1 MLAAVAGVD
10 DPRDPTGRPARHPEA
25 HAVSSLGSDA
35 ATATATAANDDD
47 DDERGTHTTSA
58 GDLHGGGTPPA
69 LRPGDRLG
77 RYVLLDMIGAGGMS
91 VVYRAVD
98 PELARHVAIKILR
111 RGHGQGEG
119 STRERWRGRLLAEAQ
134 AMAKLQHPNV
144 IAVHDVGAVGDD
156 VFIAMEL
163 IAGQTLAQWTS
174 VPRPVDAIVSVYASA
189 ARGLAAA
196 HAAGLVHRDFK
207 PSNVMVGDDGR
218 VRVLDFGVART
229 AADREDERTPPRLAD
244 GTPTSSPAATPVTA
258 GNLTQAGSLVG
269 TPGYMAPE
277 QATGTSST
285 VACDQ
290 FSFAVALYEALW
302 DKKPFPPRGR
312 SDMRSYIGQ
321 RRAVEPPRRGVP
333 ARLRRAIMRALEPE
347 PTQRHPAMESLI
359 AALDAAV
366 AAKRRRRLA
375 LAAAATVLAAATLT
389 CGSSLWQRHTA
400 AEAARQREASARSR
414 LDATEVRVA
423 ELTTS
428 GRVADA
434 DSAFLSFARLDEHRG
449 TDALALGWQHRA
461 GALHD
466 QGRHDEEVAAWAS
479 AWGSA
484 PGPVRQAEALLGL
497 AGAFHR
503 RWDWVGLDVVL
514 ARLGDDGLDA
524 ALGPASRGAL
534 APLTIAA
541 HLARRDLGRAAAELA
556 TWRDRGA
563 PALAEPIAAAPVI
576 AALAHAVPTGV
587 AADGIAPV
595 ELDGAPAF
603 LVLGS
608 GGREVRA
615 VRADLGLTPL
625 WTAPLLA
632 DGPSG
637 IGPAVS
643 IWPLSPARGELLLL
657 ALHRG
662 VDQSRAVLYRVGDGG
677 LHLEASWPE
686 NTICDA
692 AAIDIDGDGRRE
704 LLVGTGHY
712 SRHLLRIDRTAAGW
726 APVPAYPDTGA
737 EASDVLAVLGA
748 DLDGDR
754 RDEIVLSIGPWHAYD
769 VRVVAAGS
777 AGLVTQ
783 ARHELGTASALE
795 AVTIDGRRRIAAAKS
810 DLWPSKVALPDD
822 DHYGAPAG
830 IHVLAWQAG
839 KLSAIDRVSAPRVEG
854 RGRGLALSRLVV
866 GDLDGDGRDDLVA
879 TTHLPSGP
887 AHALIARQQDDGHF
901 ATVLVG
907 GLDVQLAAELDGD
920 PGVEL
925 VVRFPD
931 DPRLWIL
938 GAGTVPVPPA
948 PRGRAVAGAQPRPP
962 ADERDPAVA
971 RMWTRG
977 DDLAAMGLAAQA
989 AEVFDQIAELASP
1002 VRDVARRR
1010 AGHLWAAEGE
1020 LERAAERFE
1029 AAGARDAHDALRA
1042 AELRLRLHDVDAA
1055 AAIAGR
1061 VAERADASA
1070 DVRRAATAMTASLQP
1085 LRAAPSLDIAFSE
1098 PLSPAWNVLA
1108 PEALHRDLRLGALRV
1123 DAFGGA
1129 DRLAELPVVIG
1140 ADWIRLS
1147 VELDVARTEWGSG
1160 VEVALVRGGSGPDDH
1175 VGVGVAAYGGGG
1187 ILERRPGCL
1196 VPGTADPIGPAL
1208 AIDGVAAPA
1217 SLVLTVDYVPSRRE
1231 AWCTVADRDGRV
1243 LERRA
1248 IAVRGVLGEGP
1259 RMLVVRRGGDEA
1271 VTHPMWASAAI
1282 RRIAARGLRALEVDE
1297 EPLQRAHRLLV
1308 EGDAGGALAVYEGA
1322 PAPTDASWVVGRIEA
1337 LDALGRRGEAAAA
1350 ARAAARSPV
1359 AAAVERSLWHLV
1371 RTNDRAF
1378 APIVHAMLGRDHTM
1392 HFVAFWYYVLKVHL
1406 DDRSVQ
1412 ELVTGSAGTAP
1423 LRLSTPPERHA
1434 AAVLLAQRGDAWW
1447 RLGHFAAVRAD
1458 LEQAITL
1465 GTPLRDEAPPPGA
1478 PPVALRDHLATAHV
1492 VLAAVAAAGGD
1503 EDEALAHAR
1512 SAMELGSYPDQVR
1525 DHLAAH
1531 AELAA
1536 RRGRAG
1542 WEAIFPP

>member
-1 MLAAVAGVD
+1 MLTGVAGVD
-10 DPRDPTGRPARHPEA
+10 DPRDPRDPSGRPDRRAAAPA
-25 HAVSSLGSDA
+25 ASS
-35 ATATATAANDDD
+35 ATSTASVGHGD

-58 GDLHGGGTPPA
+58 GDLHGGTPPA

-111 RGHGQGEG
+111 RGRGQGEG

-174 VPRPVDAIVSVYASA
+174 VPRSVDAIVAVYAAA

-229 AADREDERTPPRLAD
+229 AVERDDERTPPRIAD
-244 GTPTSSPAATPVTA
+244 GTPTSSPTATPLSG

-312 SDMRSYIGQ
+312 SDMRTYIGQ

-333 ARLRRAIMRALEPE
+333 ARLRRAVMRALEPD
-347 PTQRHPAMESLI
+347 PAQRHPAMEALI
-359 AALDAAV
+359 AALDATL

-375 LAAAATVLAAATLT
+375 LAATATVLAAATLT
-389 CGSSLWQRHTA
+389 CGSSLWRRHTA
-400 AEAARQREASARSR
+400 AETARLREASARGR

-434 DSAFLSFARLDEHRG
+434 DSAFLAFARLDEHRG

-503 RWDWVGLDVVL
+503 RWDWSGLDVVL

-524 ALGPASRGAL
+524 ALGPAAPSAL

-556 TWRDRGA
+556 GWRDRGA
-563 PALAEPIAAAPVI
+563 PALAEPIAAAPAL
-576 AALAHAVPTGV
+576 AALANAVPTGV
-587 AADGIAPV
+587 AAEGIVAV

-603 LVLGS
+603 LVLDP
-608 GGREVRA
+608 GGTEIRA

-625 WTAPLLA
+625 WTARLLA

-637 IGPAVS
+637 IGPAVE

-662 VDQSRAVLYRVGDGG
+662 VDQSRAVLYRVERGA

-692 AAIDIDGDGRRE
+692 AAIDVDGDGRRE

-712 SRHLLRIDRTAAGW
+712 SRHLLRIDRTEAGW
-726 APVPAYPDTGA
+726 TPVPAYPDTGA
-737 EASDVLAVLGA
+737 EASDVLAVHGA
-748 DLDGDR
+748 DLDGDQ

-769 VRVVAAGS
+769 VRVVAAG
-777 AGLVTQ
+777 AGGLVTR
-783 ARHELGTASALE
+783 ARLELGTVDAVAS
-795 AVTIDGRRRIAAAKS
+795 VTIDGRRRLAVAKS
-810 DLWPSKVALPDD
+810 DLWPSKHALPDD

-839 KLSAIDRVSAPRVEG
+839 KLSAIDRVPAPRVEG

-879 TTHLPSGP
+879 TTQLPSGP

-901 ATVLVG
+901 AAVLAG

-938 GAGTVPVPPA
+938 GAGRVPVPPVL
-948 PRGRAVAGAQPRPP
+948 RRRAEGEAQPPP
-962 ADERDPAVA
+962 DDDGDPAVA

-977 DDLAAMGLAAQA
+977 EDLAAMGLAAEA
-989 AEVFDQIAELASP
+989 AEVFDQLAELASP
-1002 VRDVARRR
+1002 VRVVARRR
-1010 AGHLWAAEGE
+1010 AGQLWAAEGE

-1029 AAGARDAHDALRA
+1029 AAGAHDAHDALRA
-1042 AELRLRLHDVDAA
+1042 AELRLRLHDVDGA

-1061 VAERADASA
+1061 VAERTDASA
-1070 DVRRAATAMTASLQP
+1070 DVRRAATAMLASLQP
-1085 LRAAPSLDIAFSE
+1085 MRAAPTLAIAFSE

-1129 DRLAELPVVIG
+1129 DRLAELPVAIT
-1140 ADWIRLS
+1140 ADWIRLT

-1160 VEVALVRGGSGPDDH
+1160 VEVALVRGGGGPDDH
-1175 VGVGVAAYGGGG
+1175 VGVGVAVYGGGG

-1217 SLVLTVDYVPSRRE
+1217 ALVLTVDYVPSRRE

-1243 LERRA
+1243 IERRV
-1248 IAVRGVLGEGP
+1248 IAVRGALGDGP

-1271 VTHPMWASAAI
+1271 VVHPMWTSAAI
-1282 RRIAARGLRALEVDE
+1282 RRIAARGLRALDVDE

-1308 EGDAGGALAVYEGA
+1308 EGDAGGALAVYEQA
-1322 PAPTDASWVVGRIEA
+1322 PTPTDASWVVGRIEA

-1359 AAAVERSLWHLV
+1359 ASAVERSLWHLV

-1378 APIVHAMLGRDHTM
+1378 APIVQAMLGRDHTM
-1392 HFVAFWYYVLKVHL
+1392 HFVAFWYYVFKVHL

-1412 ELVTGSAGTAP
+1412 ELVTGSAGSAP
-1423 LRLSTPPERHA
+1423 LRLSTPAERHA

-1465 GTPLRDEAPPPGA
+1465 GTPLRDRPLPPGA
-1478 PPVALRDHLATAHV
+1478 PPVALRDHLAAAHV
-1492 VLAAVAAAGGD
+1492 VLAAVAVAGGD
-1503 EDEALAHAR
+1503 DDEALGHAR
-1512 SAMELGSYPDQVR
+1512 AAMELGSYPDQVR

-1542 WEAIFPP
+1542 WEVIFPR

>member
-10 DPRDPTGRPARHPEA
+10 DPRDPSGRPVRRPALDA
-25 HAVSSLGSDA
+25 SSIGEGDA
-35 ATATATAANDDD
+35 ASTASHRAHDD

-58 GDLHGGGTPPA
+58 GDLHGGAPPA

-144 IAVHDVGAVGDD
+144 LAVHDVGAVGDD
-156 VFIAMEL
+156 VFIAMEM
-163 IAGQTLAQWTS
+163 IAGQTLAQWITS
-174 VPRPVDAIVSVYASA
+174 PRPVDAIVTTYAAA

-229 AADREDERTPPRLAD
+229 VTDRDEERTPPRYAD
-244 GTPTSSPAATPVTA
+244 GTPTSAPAATPAPPA
-258 GNLTQAGSLVG
+258 GLTQAGSLVG

-277 QATGTSST
+277 QASGVTST

-302 DKKPFPPRGR
+302 DRKPFPARGR

-321 RRAVEPPRRGVP
+321 RRAVEPPTRGRVP
-333 ARLRRAIMRALEPE
+333 ARLRRAVMRALEPD
-347 PTQRHPAMESLI
+347 PAQRHPSMDALI
-359 AALDAAV
+359 AELDAAV

-375 LAAAATVLAAATLT
+375 LAATATIAAAASLSG
-389 CGSSLWQRHTA
+389 GSSLWRSHAA
-400 AEAARQREASARSR
+400 AEAERAREASARAR

-434 DSAFLSFARLDEHRG
+434 DSAFLAFARLDEHRG

-461 GALHD
+461 AALRG
-466 QGRHDEEVAAWAS
+466 QGKGDEEIAAWAA

-503 RWDWVGLDVVL
+503 RWDWAGLDVVL
-514 ARLGDDGLDA
+514 ARMDGGLAD
-524 ALGPASRGAL
+524 ALGASRGAV
-534 APLTIAA
+534 APLELAA
-541 HLARRDLGRAAAELA
+541 HLSRRDLSRAAADLA
-556 TWRDRGA
+556 AWRGSADR
-563 PALAEPIAAAPVI
+563 ALAEPLAAAPVI
-576 AALAHAVPTGV
+576 AALATATPTGV
-587 AADGIAPV
+587 AADNIVAT

-603 LVLGS
+603 LALGA
-608 GGREVRA
+608 GGRA
-615 VRADLGLTPL
+615 VHALRADRGLTIA

-637 IGPAVS
+637 IGPATE
-643 IWPLSPARGELLLL
+643 IWPLAPVPGELYLL
-657 ALHRG
+657 AFHRG
-662 VDQSRAVLYRVGDGG
+662 IDQSRAVLYRVERGA
-677 LHLEASWPE
+677 LHVEVSWPE
-686 NTICDA
+686 NQLGDA
-692 AAIDIDGDGRRE
+692 AAIDLDGDGRRE
-704 LLVGTGHY
+704 ILVGTGPY
-712 SRHLLRIDRTAAGW
+712 SRHLLRLDRTATGW
-726 APVPAYPDTGA
+726 TPTDAYPDTGA
-737 EASDVLAVLGA
+737 EASDVLAVVAA

-754 RDEIVLSIGPWHAYD
+754 KDEIAVSIGPWAAYD
-769 VRVVAAGS
+769 VRVVTPGP
-777 AGLVTQ
+777 AGLVTV
-783 ARHELGTASALE
+783 ARHELGTVDAMAPI
-795 AVTIDGRRRIAAAKS
+795 TIDGRRRLAAAKS
-810 DLWPSKVALPDD
+810 DLWPSKHALPDG

-830 IHVLAWQAG
+830 IHLLAWQGG
-839 KLSAIDRVSAPRVEG
+839 KLTPVDRVLAPRAMG
-854 RGRGLALSRLVV
+854 RPRGLHLSRLVV
-866 GDLDGDGRDDLVA
+866 ADLDGDGRDDMVA
-879 TTHLPSGP
+879 NVHLAGAS
-887 AHALIARQQDDGHF
+887 AHVLLARQQDDGHF
-901 ATVLVG
+901 ATALVG
-907 GLDVQLAAELDGD
+907 GIEVQLAAELDGE
-920 PGVEL
+920 PGAEL
-925 VVRFPD
+925 VVRFSD
-931 DPRLWIL
+931 DRGLWIL
-938 GAGTVPVPPA
+938 GAGAVPVPPV
-948 PRGRAVAGAQPRPP
+948 PRGRPADGAQLRPP
-962 ADERDPAVA
+962 DADRDPAIA

-977 DDLAAMGLAAQA
+977 EDLAAMGLAAPA

-1002 VRDVARRR
+1002 LRDAARRR
-1010 AGHLWAAEGE
+1010 AGHLWSAEGQ
-1020 LERAAERFE
+1020 LDRAAERFE
-1029 AAGARDAHDALRA
+1029 AAGVRDPRDALRA
-1042 AELRLRLHDVDAA
+1042 AELRATLHDVDAA
-1055 AAIAGR
+1055 VAIATR
-1061 VAERADASA
+1061 VASRADVGA
-1070 DVRRAATAMTASLQP
+1070 DDRRAATAMIAALEPMRS
-1085 LRAAPSLDIAFSE
+1085 APSLDIGFAD
-1098 PLSPAWNVLA
+1098 PMAPAWNVLA

-1123 DAFGGA
+1123 DAFGGS
-1129 DRLAELPVVIG
+1129 DRLAELPVAIG
-1140 ADWIRLS
+1140 ADWIRLT
-1147 VELDVARTEWGSG
+1147 VELDVDRTEWGSG
-1160 VEVALVRGGSGPDDH
+1160 IEVALVRGGGGPDDH

-1196 VPGTADPIGPAL
+1196 VPGQDDPIGPAL
-1208 AIDGVAAPA
+1208 PIEGAAAPS
-1217 SLVLTVDYVPSRRE
+1217 SLVLTVDYVPSRRT
-1231 AWCTVADRDGRV
+1231 AWCTVAARDGRV
-1243 LERRA
+1243 IERRL
-1248 IAVRGVLGEGP
+1248 ITVRGSLGEGP

-1271 VTHPMWASAAI
+1271 VVHPMWASAAI
-1282 RRIAARGLRALEVDE
+1282 RRIGARGLRALEVDQ
-1297 EPLQRAHRLLV
+1297 EPLQRSHRLLV
-1308 EGDAGGALAVYEGA
+1308 EGDASGALAGYDA
-1322 PAPTDASWVVGRIEA
+1322 DPAPRDASWVVGRIVA
-1337 LDALGRRGEAAAA
+1337 LDALGRRGEAAAVARSA
-1350 ARAAARSPV
+1350 ARGPA

-1371 RTNDRAF
+1371 RGNDRAF
-1378 APIVHAMLGRDHTM
+1378 APIVQAMLGREHAM
-1392 HFVAFWYYVLKVHL
+1392 HFVAFWYYVLKVHIEE
-1406 DDRSVQ
+1406 RSVQ

-1423 LRLSTPPERHA
+1423 LPMATPAERYA

-1465 GTPLRDEAPPPGA
+1465 GTPLRDRAPPPGA
-1478 PPVALRDHLATAHV
+1478 PPVALRDHLAAAHV

-1503 EDEALAHAR
+1503 DDGALAHAR

-1542 WEAIFPP
+1542 WEAVFPP